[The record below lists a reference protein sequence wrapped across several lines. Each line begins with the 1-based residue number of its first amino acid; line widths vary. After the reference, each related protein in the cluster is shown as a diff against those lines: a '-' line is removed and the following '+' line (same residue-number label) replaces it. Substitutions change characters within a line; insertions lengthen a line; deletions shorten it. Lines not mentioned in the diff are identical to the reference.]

1 MCTVVDFV
9 ARNSLLHW
17 FRSQAG
23 RALIAFAII
32 IAVPTQA
39 WSSDEPSASEINEAR
54 ERFAEGRRLEEAG
67 QFGEALVIFQGVGR
81 VKMTPQVR
89 FHVALCLMHTG
100 KHAEALTH
108 FRLAMQEA
116 GTTAPNVV
124 AEAKEHIATLEKR
137 VAALTVVIPTNDPSL
152 TVTLDEHAITP
163 NVPVDAEPGNHRVVL
178 RRDGEAVEERE
189 VKLAA
194 GERSRLELSAS
205 AAGPSGRR
213 KASIVAF
220 SVAGASVVGAS
231 VFAFLRAERLATL
244 EAACPSFTGCS
255 QSLEPVVRD
264 GKTFSA
270 AVNVLAGV
278 AGVATAAGIVLFV
291 TSRSSA
297 PKHPASVADV
307 RVSPFVGPGGGFVAL
322 HGRF

>member
-1 MCTVVDFV
+1 
-9 ARNSLLHW
+9 LLHW

-23 RALIAFAII
+23 RAVIAFAII
-32 IAVPTQA
+32 IAVPAQA

-67 QFGEALVIFQGVGR
+67 QFGEALVLFQSVGR

-89 FHVALCLMHTG
+89 FHIALCLMHTG
-100 KHAEALTH
+100 KNAEALTH
-108 FRLAMQEA
+108 FRLAVQEA
-116 GTTAPNVV
+116 GATAPNVV
-124 AEAKEHIATLEKR
+124 AEAKEHIAKLEKR
-137 VAALTVVIPTNDPSL
+137 VASLTVVIPANDPSL
-152 TVTLDEHAITP
+152 TVTLDERAIAP
-163 NVPVDAEPGNHRVVL
+163 NVPVDADPGTRRVVL
-178 RRDGEAVEERE
+178 RQDGEAVDERE
-189 VKLAA
+189 VKLAV
-194 GERSRLELSAS
+194 GERSRIELSAS
-205 AAGPSGRR
+205 SAGSRGRR
-213 KASIVAF
+213 TASIVAF
-220 SVAGASVVGAS
+220 SIAGASVIGAS

-244 EAACPSFTGCS
+244 EAACPSFIGCS

-278 AGVATAAGIVLFV
+278 AGVAAATGIVLFV

-297 PKHPASVADV
+297 PKQASSVVDV
-307 RVSPFVGPGGGFVAL
+307 RVSPVIGLSSGFVVL